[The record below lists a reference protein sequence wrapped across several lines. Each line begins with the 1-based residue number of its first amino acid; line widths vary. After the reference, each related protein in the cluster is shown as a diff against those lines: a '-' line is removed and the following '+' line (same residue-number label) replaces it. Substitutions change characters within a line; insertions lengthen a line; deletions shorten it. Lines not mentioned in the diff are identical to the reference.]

1 MRQVERLTPVLLL
14 LCCCVGCH
22 VMMYPFARAFGG
34 AKESELEVSRQ
45 AFAAMK
51 TEIRGGSVVVFPTL
65 VTNLG
70 AQQLWDTDGA
80 NGAAEFLRRELSA
93 STSPTSEIPGV
104 PFEPIGGNELR
115 YETHRGRTYAAWVG
129 SRHPAGD
136 RFVFTEVVRDAA
148 GGTILGGLVFV
159 VDASGRIAYSR
170 HYDSHWFDPASMPSV
185 DVFLEWMLKEFLEDL
200 GKEPTEIF
208 PPYGVG

>member
-1 MRQVERLTPVLLL
+1 MRQVERWLLVVLLL
-14 LCCCVGCH
+14 WCCVGCH
-22 VMMYPFARAFGG
+22 AMLYPLALAFGG
-34 AKESELEVSRQ
+34 AKESELKVSRQ

-65 VTNLG
+65 VTNLEG
-70 AQQLWDTDGA
+70 KPVWDTDA
-80 NGAAEFLRRELSA
+80 TSGAAEFLRRELSPSA
-93 STSPTSEIPGV
+93 VPTSEIPGV
-104 PFEPIGGNELR
+104 PFEPIGSNELR
-115 YETHRGRTYAAWVG
+115 YETRRGRAYAAWVG
-129 SRHPAGD
+129 SHHPAGD
-136 RFVFTEVVRDAA
+136 RFVFTAVIRDPTGA
-148 GGTILGGLVFV
+148 TILGGQFFV

-185 DVFLEWMLKEFLEDL
+185 DAFLEWMLKEFLKDL

>member
-1 MRQVERLTPVLLL
+1 MMPVLLL
-14 LCCCVGCH
+14 LSGCVGCH
-22 VMMYPFARAFGG
+22 AMMYPFARAFGG
-34 AKESELEVSRQ
+34 SKESELKVSRQ

-70 AQQLWDTDGA
+70 GKPLWDTDATG
-80 NGAAEFLRRELSA
+80 GVAELLRRELGPSTA
-93 STSPTSEIPGV
+93 STSAIPGV

-115 YETHRGRTYAAWVG
+115 YETHRGRAYAAWVG
-129 SRHPAGD
+129 SQQPAGD

-148 GGTILGGLVFV
+148 GATILGGLFFV

-170 HYDSHWFDPASMPSV
+170 HYDSHWFDPASMTSV

-200 GKEPTEIF
+200 EKEPTEIF